1 MYCSRLILLFSLA
14 IHLVSS
20 SFSCDTA
27 VSPPKNCS
35 KINLKHVKGT
45 AFLQWPEWC
54 EVFHGE
60 LKLRNIDLQRADFRK
75 LRKINGSV
83 QLINTGYSRMP
94 QMPCLSEIETNGSY
108 PGVVILN
115 NKRLR
120 DIRGFINWDR
130 HFRIQGYTQ
139 FPVFIS
145 GNEQLD
151 TVNMPSIIHHQFSPI
166 SCEKRLTPNY
176 SIQYAEA
183 MSLSF
188 VLISLIISATVFLYP
203 LSLGSA
209 NIYFVPGYHKS

>member
-1 MYCSRLILLFSLA
+1 M
-14 IHLVSS
+14 
-20 SFSCDTA
+20 
-27 VSPPKNCS
+27 
-35 KINLKHVKGT
+35 
-45 AFLQWPEWC
+45 E
-54 EVFHGE
+54 
-60 LKLRNIDLQRADFRK
+60 
-75 LRKINGSV
+75 
-83 QLINTGYSRMP
+83 LINTGYSRMP

-176 SIQYAEA
+176 SIQYAEG
-183 MSLSF
+183 LF
-188 VLISLIISATVFLYP
+188 QKFLIFLFYDFSHVPLIRPHFSHHLCYSIP
-203 LSLGSA
+203 LSIEFGQCKHLFRSR
-209 NIYFVPGYHKS
+209 IS